1 MERTRKEFATVD
13 FKARAKRTTEQANN
27 ALRTFTMCQLSG
39 RDEEASE
46 AFKLLVDRLAELETQ
61 IVPNL

>member
-1 MERTRKEFATVD
+1 MARTRKASTTAD
-13 FKARAKRTTEQANN
+13 LKARAKRTTEQANN

-39 RDEEASE
+39 RDDEASE

-61 IVPNL
+61 IIPNL